1 MRRQRAKHYRTASAE
16 PGMALLWLPAGG
28 GPGGRSPCLGLLP
41 LPCESS
47 AVHEGDNYLSGHN
60 MFIFRHAD
68 VSWGHGLIRSS
79 FMLFA
84 TSERCLTGL
93 ERRAGAG
100 VAAASN
106 TCCSVLG
113 TSWGWLS
120 WNNKGLG
127 LFIKKICL
135 FFYYA
140 FTTKAVAGRRGDD
153 AKLIVG
159 VAPEVCDTAE
169 VFVPLDSTLSV
180 NQGQEA
186 V

>member
-1 MRRQRAKHYRTASAE
+1 MSR
-16 PGMALLWLPAGG
+16 
-28 GPGGRSPCLGLLP
+28 
-41 LPCESS
+41 
-47 AVHEGDNYLSGHN
+47 
-60 MFIFRHAD
+60 
-68 VSWGHGLIRSS
+68 GHGLIRSS

-84 TSERCLTGL
+84 TSEGCLTGL

-100 VAAASN
+100 GAAASN
-106 TCCSVLG
+106 KCCSVLG

-127 LFIKKICL
+127 LFIKKTCL
-135 FFYYA
+135 FCYWA